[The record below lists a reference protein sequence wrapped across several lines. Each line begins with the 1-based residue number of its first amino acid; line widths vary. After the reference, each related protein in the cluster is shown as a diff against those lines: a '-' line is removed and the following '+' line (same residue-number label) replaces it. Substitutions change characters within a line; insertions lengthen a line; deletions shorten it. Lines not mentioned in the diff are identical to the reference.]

1 MRAALMYG
9 AGDVR
14 VENVP
19 DPVLVEPTDAI
30 VRVVGSC
37 VCGSDLHAYRAMPA
51 AQTGVQTG
59 HEFVGVVEEVGR
71 EVTWVKPGE
80 LVVSPFAYADNTCD
94 LCREGVQTS
103 CPNGGLLSAAQAEL
117 IRVPQA
123 QGTLVRL
130 PVGEESVFLPSLL
143 TLADVYGTGYHA
155 ALTAGV
161 NARTT
166 VTVIGDGAVG
176 LLSVLSARR
185 MGAEQIILMG
195 RHKDRTDLG
204 REYGATE
211 VVAERGP
218 EAVERVRELTRGEG
232 THTVIEAVGHLDAY
246 ETALDVVR
254 AGGTV
259 SRVGVPQYEQ
269 GPVGFPAMFGAN
281 ITLTGGPAPVRSYI
295 EQLLP
300 DILEGKVNPGLVFD
314 HHTDLDGVPEAY
326 RLMDRRETLKAL
338 IRP

>member
-1 MRAALMYG
+1 
-9 AGDVR
+9 
-14 VENVP
+14 
-19 DPVLVEPTDAI
+19 
-30 VRVVGSC
+30 
-37 VCGSDLHAYRAMPA
+37 
-51 AQTGVQTG
+51 
-59 HEFVGVVEEVGR
+59 
-71 EVTWVKPGE
+71 
-80 LVVSPFAYADNTCD
+80 VSPFAYADYTCD

-103 CPNGGLLSAAQAEL
+103 CPNGGLLSAAQADL

-166 VTVIGDGAVG
+166 VTVVGDGAVG

-204 REYGATE
+204 REYGAGE

-246 ETALDVVR
+246 ETALGVVR
-254 AGGTV
+254 AGGTEGHYPRSPGGAANAAPRSLG
-259 SRVGVPQYEQ
+259 SRTRDAADPLVTSERYSRSPSL
-269 GPVGFPAMFGAN
+269 GPRAPP
-281 ITLTGGPAPVRSYI
+281 GPR
-295 EQLLP
+295 
-300 DILEGKVNPGLVFD
+300 
-314 HHTDLDGVPEAY
+314 T
-326 RLMDRRETLKAL
+326 R
-338 IRP
+338 

>member
-1 MRAALMYG
+1 MYG

-30 VRVVGSC
+30 VRVVAAC

-51 AQTGVQTG
+51 AETGVQTG

-103 CPNGGLLSAAQAEL
+103 CPNGGFLSAAQAEL

-166 VTVIGDGAVG
+166 VTVVGDGAVG

-211 VVAERGP
+211 VVPERGP
-218 EAVERVRELTRGEG
+218 EGAERVRELTRGEG
-232 THTVIEAVGHLDAY
+232 THAVIEAVGHLDAY
-246 ETALDVVR
+246 ETALGVVR

-259 SRVGVPQYEQ
+259 SRVGVPQYDQ
-269 GPVGFPAMFGAN
+269 GPIGFASMFCAN

-295 EQLLP
+295 EKLLP
-300 DILEGKVNPGLVFD
+300 TILEGKVNPGLVFD
-314 HHTDLDGVPEAY
+314 HHTGLDGVPEAY
-326 RLMDRRETLKAL
+326 RMMDERKTLKAL